1 MGFVS
6 SILGI
11 GGGLFLVPTLVFIF
25 GLPIHSAVGTSLVGV
40 FFTSLSSTVIYR
52 KMGYIKKSIVIP
64 VIAGALPGVVA
75 GSLLSTI
82 LASQILEK
90 LFGLFL
96 LYPAI
101 RMMFMRDVELE
112 EREAG
117 DTGYFLLGLSAGII
131 SGLFGVGGGIVL
143 VPALVM
149 VFRIPVREAVATSLF
164 FTIFT
169 GFGGSVTHYLIGGI
183 DPLIAGTAGS
193 GVAVGAQI
201 GARSVKLIKSIWIR
215 RVFGAL
221 MMYVSLRFLL

>member
-1 MGFVS
+1 
-6 SILGI
+6 
-11 GGGLFLVPTLVFIF
+11 
-25 GLPIHSAVGTSLVGV
+25 
-40 FFTSLSSTVIYR
+40 
-52 KMGYIKKSIVIP
+52 MGYIKKSIVFP
-64 VIAGALPGVVA
+64 VIAGALVGVVA
-75 GSLLSTI
+75 GSLLSTVI
-82 LASQILEK
+82 SSELLEK

-101 RMMFMRDVELE
+101 RMIFMKDVQLE
-112 EREAG
+112 ERETG
-117 DTGYFLLGLSAGII
+117 NPGYFFLGLIAGVV

-149 VFRIPVREAVATSLF
+149 IFRIPVREAVATSLF

-169 GFGGSVTHYLIGGI
+169 GFGGSITHYLIGGI
-183 DPLIAGTAGS
+183 DPIIAGMAGS

-221 MMYVSLRFLL
+221 MIYVSLRFLL